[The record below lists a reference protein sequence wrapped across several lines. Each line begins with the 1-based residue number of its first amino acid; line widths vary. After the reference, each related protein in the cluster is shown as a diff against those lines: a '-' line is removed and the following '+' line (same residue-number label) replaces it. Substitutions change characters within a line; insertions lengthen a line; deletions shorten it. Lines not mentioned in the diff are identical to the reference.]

1 MTNYSYLFHKR
12 VSFKKQEWWKI
23 PPTPLL
29 YWQDRN
35 FNRLYGNYRVGW
47 FFFLFFFEKNKR
59 ISPFIREVRVPT
71 YVYPFFPMYMFNF
84 HLLKMQVH
92 RHCSCT
98 YIFVR
103 YFVKHAH
110 YIISWIEID
119 ICTISSS
126 VSHFEIFFLPW
137 ILSTLI
143 SKCLISDN
151 QQIKIQKRKGQRAIC
166 CLIRWQELNNKMLF
180 VLSLRHQDQ
189 PNILVSLIVPDFT
202 LPLSLI

>member
-1 MTNYSYLFHKR
+1 MSKVLQIKVT
-12 VSFKKQEWWKI
+12 
-23 PPTPLL
+23 LL
-29 YWQDRN
+29 YNILNW
-35 FNRLYGNYRVGW
+35 NRY
-47 FFFLFFFEKNKR
+47 
-59 ISPFIREVRVPT
+59 
-71 YVYPFFPMYMFNF
+71 
-84 HLLKMQVH
+84 
-92 RHCSCT
+92 
-98 YIFVR
+98 
-103 YFVKHAH
+103 
-110 YIISWIEID
+110 
-119 ICTISSS
+119 TISSS

-202 LPLSLI
+202 LSLSLIYVFFRVSDWLQSSCLEQKKLDLGLDVPTLNSQTLSEHNNYTK